1 MKTGKQIES
10 PAETKVEE
18 LSNAKVEL
26 CSALESRRKLLSRNA
41 FTIINVLVFLLIYIV
56 SFL

>member
-26 CSALESRRKLLSRNA
+26 CSALESRRKLLSRNGYP
-41 FTIINVLVFLLIYIV
+41 IMNVLLFLFNVIV
-56 SFL
+56 